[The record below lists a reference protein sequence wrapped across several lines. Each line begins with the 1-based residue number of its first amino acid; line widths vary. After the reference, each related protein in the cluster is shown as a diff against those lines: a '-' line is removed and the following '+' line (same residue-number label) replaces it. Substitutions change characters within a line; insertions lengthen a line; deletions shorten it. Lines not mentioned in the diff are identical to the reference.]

1 MKPTATFDGQN
12 LIIQLPSLGD
22 YSSEIDLYSAWKRWV
37 RLGDNTK
44 FLPAFE
50 TTGGDPI
57 GGGQEI
63 EPYYFLRN
71 DLGWRIRAPEADG
84 QVVINGNL
92 FPRDSTQDIF
102 LQATGF
108 DSFIRQIVSNRSVL
122 SNAGLTP
129 EQELDL
135 RRIKLNTSL
144 IPATV

>member
-1 MKPTATFDGQN
+1 MPEPTFDGPN

-22 YSSEIDLYSAWKRWV
+22 YSSEIDLYSAWKRWA

-102 LQATGF
+102 QQATGF

>member
-1 MKPTATFDGQN
+1 MPEAIFDGPN

-92 FPRDSTQDIF
+92 FPRDSAQDIF
-102 LQATGF
+102 QQATGF
-108 DSFIRQIVSNRSVL
+108 NSFIRQIVSNRSVL

-135 RRIKLNTSL
+135 RRIKLYTSL